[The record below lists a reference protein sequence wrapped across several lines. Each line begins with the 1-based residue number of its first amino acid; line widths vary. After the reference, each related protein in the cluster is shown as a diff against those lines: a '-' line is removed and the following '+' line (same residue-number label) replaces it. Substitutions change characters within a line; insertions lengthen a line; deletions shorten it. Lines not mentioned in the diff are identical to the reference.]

1 MAGKSVAHPT
11 LERERNNR
19 QPEKPSRA
27 PTACLQAVHWLETPR
42 QPETYSPLPRP
53 HCLPQTAPLLAS
65 PHYF

>member
-1 MAGKSVAHPT
+1 MPTKTVTPSAMVGKPVAHPT

-42 QPETYSPLPRP
+42 QPENG
-53 HCLPQTAPLLAS
+53 
-65 PHYF
+65 